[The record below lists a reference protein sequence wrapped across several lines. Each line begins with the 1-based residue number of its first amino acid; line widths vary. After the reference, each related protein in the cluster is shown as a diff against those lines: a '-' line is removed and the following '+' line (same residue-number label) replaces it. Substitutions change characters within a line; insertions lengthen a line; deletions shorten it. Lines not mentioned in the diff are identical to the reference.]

1 MSKLRVNP
9 FLAEDRAKDDFR
21 REVRIRRVH
30 LDMRQFELADDM
42 GIVPSVMTG
51 YLAEPDKIPV
61 GRLRKMNRVLDMD
74 PLILLALIG
83 YTDKD
88 IQKLKKRLMAES
100 A

>member
-1 MSKLRVNP
+1 MSKLRTNV
-9 FLAEDRAKDDFR
+9 FTLEDKAKDDFR
-21 REVRIRRVH
+21 REVKLRRVH

-51 YLAEPDKIPV
+51 YLAEPDKIPL

-74 PLILLALIG
+74 PLVVLALVG

-88 IQKLKKRLMAES
+88 IQKLKKRLIAES